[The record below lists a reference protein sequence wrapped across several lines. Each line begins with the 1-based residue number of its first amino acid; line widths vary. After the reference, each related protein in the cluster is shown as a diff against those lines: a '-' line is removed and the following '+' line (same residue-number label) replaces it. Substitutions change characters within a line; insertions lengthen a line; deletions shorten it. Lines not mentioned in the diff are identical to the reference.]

1 MRDEGK
7 PAFEPVIL
15 GRISGVY
22 GVRGWVRIF
31 SYTDPREALLDYG
44 PWRVRV
50 AGHAGDW
57 RTVTVAEGRRHG
69 KSVIARLE
77 GYADRDRAAELVGA
91 EIAVAAEALPA
102 PGEGRY
108 YWRDLEGLAVLHRD
122 GTALGRVDYV
132 METGA
137 HDVLVV
143 AGERERLVPFVPG
156 EVVLDVDL
164 AAGVIRVDWEWD

>member
-1 MRDEGK
+1 MKDEGK
-7 PAFEPVIL
+7 PAFAPVIL

-44 PWRVRV
+44 PWWVRS

-57 RTVTVAEGRRHG
+57 RPVPVAEGRRHG

-77 GYADRDRAAELVGA
+77 GYADRDRAAELVGS
-91 EIAVAAEALPA
+91 EIAVAPEALPA
-102 PGEGRY
+102 PEEGRY

-122 GTALGRVDYV
+122 GTPLGRVDYV
-132 METGA
+132 METGT